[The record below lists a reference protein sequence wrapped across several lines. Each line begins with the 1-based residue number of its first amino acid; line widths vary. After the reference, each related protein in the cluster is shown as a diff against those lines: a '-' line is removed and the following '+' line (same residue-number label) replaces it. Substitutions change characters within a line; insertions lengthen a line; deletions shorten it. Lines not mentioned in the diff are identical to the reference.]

1 MVVVNTSEPKI
12 PFTFREAFAEAL
24 AQFLDWGSGDE
35 PRIVVDGKL
44 TSISSVF
51 FKVSGFSDPMPESI
65 HRAALRCVSRS
76 ADAIELIRDRSY
88 GMAARLLFRLTE
100 AKKAGNGQR

>member
-12 PFTFREAFAEAL
+12 PVSLREAFAEAL
-24 AQFLDWGSGDE
+24 AQFLNWGSGDE
-35 PRIVVDGKL
+35 SRIVVDGKL

-51 FKVSGFSDPMPESI
+51 FMVSGFSDPMPESI
-65 HRAALRCVSRS
+65 HRTALRCVSRS
-76 ADAIELIRDRSY
+76 TDAVELIRDRSY
-88 GMAARLLFRLTE
+88 GMAARILFRLAE